1 MFIGYILVSNFIK
14 QSTCHDEWVKHIF
27 KGCAKNGI
35 TLLTDLSSHHT
46 QTRHEAQRDLL
57 LFSDLSASRGVF
69 KSFSRATAS
78 PGRCCSRWGVTGR
91 GGQYIWTGLVVRLW
105 KVPNLLTNI
114 SSLSMSGKCSSH
126 SSSALSCCLFE
137 PHRACFSELIEV
149 AGAGDSV
156 LLWHP
161 SVPDCT
167 ASLAKRWWGG
177 VRQTKRSQVKWGI
190 REALQLSLQTFYKHT
205 NLTEWIAC

>member
-27 KGCAKNGI
+27 KGCVKNGI

-57 LFSDLSASRGVF
+57 LLFSDLSASRGVF

-78 PGRCCSRWGVTGR
+78 PCRCRSRWGVTGR
-91 GGQYIWTGLVVRLW
+91 GGQCIWTGLVVRLW
-105 KVPNLLTNI
+105 KVPILLTNI
-114 SSLSMSGKCSSH
+114 SSLSMSGKCSSR
-126 SSSALSCCLFE
+126 SSSVLSCSLFE
-137 PHRACFSELIEV
+137 LHRVCFSEPMAV
-149 AGAGDSV
+149 AGMGDSV
-156 LLWHP
+156 LLQHS
-161 SVPDCT
+161 SVPDFAT
-167 ASLAKRWWGG
+167 SLAKRWWGG

-190 REALQLSLQTFYKHT
+190 RAKSFNSVCKCFINTQT
-205 NLTEWIAC
+205 